1 MASNIKA
8 SFGLY
13 PVSLK
18 ICVSDRLAA
27 LRSVGFFSE
36 QFTFMVMTLSVL
48 EKYFESATIPDYP
61 IRINNYMTLHEGF
74 LESQLLMAK
83 AGNKRAIDRLVMF
96 HDYLEGLT
104 NPPA

>member
-1 MASNIKA
+1 
-8 SFGLY
+8 
-13 PVSLK
+13 
-18 ICVSDRLAA
+18 
-27 LRSVGFFSE
+27 
-36 QFTFMVMTLSVL
+36 
-48 EKYFESATIPDYP
+48 
-61 IRINNYMTLHEGF
+61 MTLHEGF